1 MHTLTLTTV
10 TLILE
15 LYFYIPRPRPHIIKC
30 PNTTLTLTPYTH
42 THTHT
47 PTTGFP
53 IMHTG
58 VQAIRAGSHH
68 AFAIKSADVVW
79 AAGANTFGQ
88 LGDGTKYER
97 TKYSVVNGLTGQ
109 RRIVDCIDALY

>member
-1 MHTLTLTTV
+1 MPKYH
-10 TLILE
+10 
-15 LYFYIPRPRPHIIKC
+15 
-30 PNTTLTLTPYTH
+30 PYPYPI
-42 THTHT
+42 HT
-47 PTTGFP
+47 PTTTGFP
-53 IMHTG
+53 IIHAG
-58 VQAIRAGSHH
+58 VQAIRAGSRH

-88 LGDGTKYER
+88 LGDGTKTER